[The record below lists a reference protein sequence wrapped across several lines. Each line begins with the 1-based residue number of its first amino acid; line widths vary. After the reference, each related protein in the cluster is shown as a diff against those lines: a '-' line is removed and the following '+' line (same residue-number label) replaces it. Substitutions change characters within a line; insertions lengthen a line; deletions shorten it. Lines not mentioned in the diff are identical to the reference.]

1 MGACPVTGVAT
12 EAQVVTPQV
21 SERWRTWRWVLLAV
35 VVIAAVAAL
44 TAYLTAP
51 RPGGRMDADST
62 DPDGALALATLLRD
76 HGVDVVV
83 AHTVDDVEHAA
94 RPDSLLL
101 VAETYFM
108 VDDDLMKRLADAPGD
123 RLIVEPV
130 STTRAALA
138 PKIRIGPADSMGG
151 EPQCSLPAATRAGRV
166 QFGFS
171 DTYEAAGDDVGLTR
185 CYGGAVVRYR
195 DGSRTVTVVGTAD
208 FLVNSGLL
216 KEGNAALAMNLTGDR
231 TRLVWYAPQHVEGE
245 SSSAASFTDLVPAKV
260 DWIVWQLWL
269 VVLLLALW
277 RGRRLGPL
285 VAEKL
290 PVVVRASETVEGRG
304 RLYRSRR
311 ARDRAADALR
321 TASLQRMMP
330 RLGLTANAAPAAV
343 VAAVAARSQGRPEE
357 VHHTLYGPVP
367 PTDTDL
373 VHLAR
378 KLDDI
383 ERQVAQS

>member
-1 MGACPVTGVAT
+1 VTALAE
-12 EAQVVTPQV
+12 EAQAVTPRA
-21 SERWRTWRWVLLAV
+21 SEHWRTWRWVLLAV
-35 VVIAAVAAL
+35 LVIAGIAL
-44 TAYLTAP
+44 VTAYLTAP
-51 RPGGRMDADST
+51 RHGGRMDADST
-62 DPDGALALATLLRD
+62 DPDGARALVTVLRD

-83 AHTVDDVEHAA
+83 AQTVGDVERAA

-108 VDDDLMKRLADAPGD
+108 VDDDLMKRLAAAPGD

-138 PKIRIGPADSMGG
+138 SKIRIGSSDSMGG
-151 EPQCSLPAATRAGRV
+151 DPGCSLPEANRAGRA

-171 DTYEAAGDDVGLTR
+171 DTYQAAVDNLGLTR
-185 CYGGAVVRYR
+185 CYDGAVVRYR
-195 DGSRTVTVVGTAD
+195 DGDRTVTVVGSAD
-208 FLVNSGLL
+208 FMVNSGLL
-216 KEGNAALAMNLTGDR
+216 KEGNAALAMNLAGDR
-231 TRLVWYAPQHVEGE
+231 ARLIWYAPQHVEGE
-245 SSSAASFTDLVPAKV
+245 SSSSATFTDLMPDVV
-260 DWIVWQLWL
+260 NWIIWQLWL
-269 VVLLLALW
+269 VVLLVALW

-330 RLGLTANAAPAAV
+330 RLGLTANAEPAAV
-343 VAAVAARSQGRPEE
+343 VAAVAARCHGRLEDA
-357 VHHTLYGPVP
+357 HYTLYGPVP
-367 PTDTDL
+367 ATDTDL

-378 KLDDI
+378 QLDDI